1 MTWHVEF
8 VDLAKNAPGL
18 SITVRALAWSD
29 RGNCD
34 EAALTV
40 QGDGQALRTLNGWIG
55 REVRIYN
62 PQHTMVWF
70 GIVAEVNWA
79 LTNKWAI
86 GRTLSRLANRVRIA
100 YTKADAFGASTSL
113 TTSWAEDATSQATY
127 GIREVELSI
136 GEASDDEAT
145 AARTQALLRADPR
158 PTRRRARVQGAEVVC
173 WGFYHFLNWQYY
185 ENLAGRIEH
194 DGDDEQ
200 EISIGWGLS
209 GATNIGWYDRYLHD
223 VGGRLSA
230 LRDGDRVWVA
240 KSGANSGEKT
250 IASVTGDGQISYT
263 ATTIHFEENDDIK
276 DTASGFREF
285 YANGFVNVS
294 GSGSNS
300 GYHYVDGKSTDGH
313 MTTAQSFTG
322 AIVNEGTGP
331 SITLLEGEYADV
343 GTVTEEEPGTSTAL
357 TLYGYEVA
365 QEFIPST
372 TMALER
378 VAVRVAKIGSPA
390 DNLLVELCADSA
402 GAPGTVLGTAT
413 LAAVDAAADSVTDT
427 WIEFASL
434 VSVTASTSYWLK
446 VRRSSSLSAT
456 AHWLL
461 GLVEETSETTLFY
474 LGSSWTAA
482 TRDGV
487 SLSMPYRLW
496 DSEDTSDAMERIVT
510 DCGGSFVTAVTVSAT
525 SVYRNQ
531 YVAEKRRGGEE
542 LERLLD
548 IGTASGDRL
557 TAMVNSKRTLTIAAQ
572 VEQPTSV
579 AGLPVLGDDD
589 RIYEAQ
595 GAAWQPGMSP
605 VGNWLALRLPMGI
618 ASDWEM
624 ALVYVQ
630 AARYDVQAAAW
641 EIKPG
646 DAEEMLGIYSR
657 E

>member
-1 MTWHVEF
+1 MTWHVKF
-8 VDLAKNAPGL
+8 TDLERNAPRLVVNAKTL
-18 SITVRALAWSD
+18 SWSD

-34 EAALTV
+34 TATLTV
-40 QGDGQALRTLNGWIG
+40 QGDGQALRTLNSWIG
-55 REVRIYN
+55 REVQIYN

-79 LTNKWAI
+79 LTGKWSV

-113 TTSWAEDATSQATY
+113 TTSWAEDATSQAIY

-136 GEASDDEAT
+136 GDASDDEAT
-145 AARTQALLRADPR
+145 AARAQALLRAEPR
-158 PTRRRARVQGAEVVC
+158 PTRRRARVQGAEVIC
-173 WGFYHFLNWQYY
+173 WGFYRFLDWQYY

-209 GATNIGWYDRYLHD
+209 GATDIGWYDRYMHD

-250 IASVTGDGQISYT
+250 IASVTGDGQASYT
-263 ATTIHFEENDDIK
+263 ATTIHFESNDDIK
-276 DTASGFREF
+276 DTANGFRNF
-285 YANGFVNVS
+285 YANGYVNVS
-294 GSGSNS
+294 GSASNS
-300 GYHYVDGKSTDGH
+300 RTHYVDGKSDDGH
-313 MTTAQSFTG
+313 MVTAQSFTG

-331 SITLLEGEYADV
+331 SITLVQGEYADV
-343 GTVTEEEPGTSTAL
+343 GTVTNEAPGTSTAL

-378 VAVRVAKIGSPA
+378 VAIRVAKIGSPA

-461 GLVEETSETTLFY
+461 GLVEEVSETTLFY